1 MNVSFKT
8 IRRSGDKVYILS
20 EISGYDE
27 RLPVVLAAS
36 TESGA
41 RIPSDTFPYCDV
53 ADPLALR
60 QVLSDGALANREMP
74 FPPLHTKNSAGVR
87 FFVIALPWL
96 SCRRW
101 ELEFNA
107 IDSSGNVI
115 TSCRKV
121 LDVRATSLK
130 VMAPQRSGAVP
141 SLIEDLDG
149 RFIHD
154 RIHVSFLRA
163 FETGDKIRVSALL
176 EMPYHEASVVECDFL
191 DKTGRRLDLKPA
203 IVEDSVSQS
212 PGYGALRRRY
222 IELSFLVDADNPQIC
237 LCATDTASTVAPGF
251 AMLGNRTLEALVA
264 EFDEQTTSAALDPEY
279 HEWFVKQHR
288 ADVPDLLE
296 QVATRF
302 DYEPLF
308 SIVCMLDDTPSHH
321 VHDLMN
327 SIALQSYG
335 RWELILVDAGS
346 SGSEAA
352 DLKDS
357 LDSDRVY
364 VVETDQ
370 SLGINERF
378 AAGMATVEGDFVVFM
393 KPCDIMAPDA
403 LFECVRAI
411 NEYSDCDVL
420 YTDVDAFDADGV
432 HFQPVFRPDF
442 SPELLRSYNYLR
454 DLVVVRSSLLS
465 GLPNLP
471 YAIMGAAGYDLALRV
486 TEKARRVCHVPRVL
500 CHRRF
505 ATIDTS
511 EGFKAT
517 QIEQEAGRK
526 ALVAHCQRM
535 GINAEVLNDHEP
547 GHYRVRHVLAESPR
561 VSVVL
566 IFEGNAP
573 LLRTCVRDL
582 YEKIGYANFEIVV
595 VSTAAFA
602 QETKACLAELAE
614 DHDSLSVL
622 EWDGPFNKAQIA
634 NFAVKNTQG
643 EFLLFLNDD
652 ASILTDDALEQL
664 LGYFQRPDVGVVGPK
679 QLFIDGTVEH
689 AGIVVGGSR
698 VVTPLFRHMDAES
711 QGYLDRAVVA
721 QNVSAVTGDCMMLR
735 RSAYEE
741 VGGFSE
747 EFTLFYADVDF
758 CLKVRNAG
766 YYTVFTPHVLLS
778 HLHSVSRMRIRSK
791 EISIRRR
798 KEAALLQSAWPS
810 IFVEGDAFYN
820 PNLNP
825 DSSYFAMKRG
835 KPRG

>member
-121 LDVRATSLK
+121 LDVRAASLK

-308 SIVCMLDDTPSHH
+308 QHCL
-321 VHDLMN
+321 
-327 SIALQSYG
+327 
-335 RWELILVDAGS
+335 
-346 SGSEAA
+346 
-352 DLKDS
+352 
-357 LDSDRVY
+357 
-364 VVETDQ
+364 
-370 SLGINERF
+370 
-378 AAGMATVEGDFVVFM
+378 
-393 KPCDIMAPDA
+393 
-403 LFECVRAI
+403 RA
-411 NEYSDCDVL
+411 
-420 YTDVDAFDADGV
+420 
-432 HFQPVFRPDF
+432 
-442 SPELLRSYNYLR
+442 
-454 DLVVVRSSLLS
+454 
-465 GLPNLP
+465 
-471 YAIMGAAGYDLALRV
+471 
-486 TEKARRVCHVPRVL
+486 
-500 CHRRF
+500 
-505 ATIDTS
+505 
-511 EGFKAT
+511 
-517 QIEQEAGRK
+517 
-526 ALVAHCQRM
+526 
-535 GINAEVLNDHEP
+535 
-547 GHYRVRHVLAESPR
+547 
-561 VSVVL
+561 
-566 IFEGNAP
+566 
-573 LLRTCVRDL
+573 
-582 YEKIGYANFEIVV
+582 
-595 VSTAAFA
+595 
-602 QETKACLAELAE
+602 
-614 DHDSLSVL
+614 
-622 EWDGPFNKAQIA
+622 
-634 NFAVKNTQG
+634 
-643 EFLLFLNDD
+643 
-652 ASILTDDALEQL
+652 
-664 LGYFQRPDVGVVGPK
+664 
-679 QLFIDGTVEH
+679 
-689 AGIVVGGSR
+689 
-698 VVTPLFRHMDAES
+698 
-711 QGYLDRAVVA
+711 
-721 QNVSAVTGDCMMLR
+721 
-735 RSAYEE
+735 
-741 VGGFSE
+741 
-747 EFTLFYADVDF
+747 
-758 CLKVRNAG
+758 
-766 YYTVFTPHVLLS
+766 
-778 HLHSVSRMRIRSK
+778 
-791 EISIRRR
+791 
-798 KEAALLQSAWPS
+798 
-810 IFVEGDAFYN
+810 
-820 PNLNP
+820 
-825 DSSYFAMKRG
+825 
-835 KPRG
+835 

>member
-74 FPPLHTKNSAGVR
+74 FPPLHT
-87 FFVIALPWL
+87 
-96 SCRRW
+96 
-101 ELEFNA
+101 
-107 IDSSGNVI
+107 
-115 TSCRKV
+115 
-121 LDVRATSLK
+121 
-130 VMAPQRSGAVP
+130 
-141 SLIEDLDG
+141 
-149 RFIHD
+149 
-154 RIHVSFLRA
+154 
-163 FETGDKIRVSALL
+163 
-176 EMPYHEASVVECDFL
+176 
-191 DKTGRRLDLKPA
+191 
-203 IVEDSVSQS
+203 
-212 PGYGALRRRY
+212 
-222 IELSFLVDADNPQIC
+222 
-237 LCATDTASTVAPGF
+237 
-251 AMLGNRTLEALVA
+251 
-264 EFDEQTTSAALDPEY
+264 
-279 HEWFVKQHR
+279 
-288 ADVPDLLE
+288 
-296 QVATRF
+296 
-302 DYEPLF
+302 
-308 SIVCMLDDTPSHH
+308 
-321 VHDLMN
+321 
-327 SIALQSYG
+327 
-335 RWELILVDAGS
+335 
-346 SGSEAA
+346 
-352 DLKDS
+352 
-357 LDSDRVY
+357 
-364 VVETDQ
+364 
-370 SLGINERF
+370 
-378 AAGMATVEGDFVVFM
+378 
-393 KPCDIMAPDA
+393 
-403 LFECVRAI
+403 
-411 NEYSDCDVL
+411 
-420 YTDVDAFDADGV
+420 
-432 HFQPVFRPDF
+432 
-442 SPELLRSYNYLR
+442 
-454 DLVVVRSSLLS
+454 
-465 GLPNLP
+465 
-471 YAIMGAAGYDLALRV
+471 
-486 TEKARRVCHVPRVL
+486 
-500 CHRRF
+500 
-505 ATIDTS
+505 
-511 EGFKAT
+511 
-517 QIEQEAGRK
+517 
-526 ALVAHCQRM
+526 
-535 GINAEVLNDHEP
+535 
-547 GHYRVRHVLAESPR
+547 
-561 VSVVL
+561 
-566 IFEGNAP
+566 FEGNAP

-595 VSTAAFA
+595 VNTAAFA